1 MTTTS
6 DDRPLAVLAM
16 MPVLG
21 AAAFTPEQRV
31 RLDALVRI
39 VDDEPLASFD
49 DPRAEALLADAEII
63 IGHWGCPT
71 VDERALDMAP
81 ELRLLAYGAGSVKE
95 RNTVTPAVF
104 DRGVVVTS
112 AAAANAVPVAEYTLA
127 VILLANKGA
136 FLSREWLRD
145 PDGVDARRPRPV
157 GNYAKRIG
165 LIGASFVGRLLV
177 ELLRPFEVEVVV
189 SDPFLTP
196 AEAAGLG
203 VAAVTLD
210 ELLSTADVVSVHAP
224 LLPSTEDMIGRREL
238 ALMKDGAVLIN
249 TARGR
254 IVVTDDLIAELQTGR
269 ISAVLDVT
277 WPEPLPAGSPLLSL
291 PNAFV
296 TPHIAGTQGSEM
308 ARLADHLIDE
318 IERYRDGRPPRY
330 PVTAADLD
338 RIA

>member
-1 MTTTS
+1 MTDS
-6 DDRPLAVLAM
+6 RPLAVLAM
-16 MPVLG
+16 MPALG
-21 AAAFTPEQRV
+21 SLAFTADQRA
-31 RLDALVRI
+31 RLDDLVRI
-39 VDDEPLASFD
+39 EDDEPLASFD
-49 DPRAEALLADAEII
+49 DDPRAERLLATAEII

-71 VDERALDMAP
+71 VDERALEMAP
-81 ELRLLAYGAGSVKE
+81 NLRLVAYGAGSVKE
-95 RNTVTPAVF
+95 RNTITPAVF
-104 DRGVVVTS
+104 ERGVVVTS

-127 VILLANKGA
+127 AILLANKGA
-136 FLSREWLRD
+136 FLAREWLRA
-145 PDGVDARRPRPV
+145 PDAVDVRRPRPV

-165 LIGASFVGRLLV
+165 LVGASHVGRLV
-177 ELLRPFEVEVVV
+177 IELLRPFELEVVV
-189 SDPFLTP
+189 SDPYLS
-196 AEAAGLG
+196 ADDAAALG
-203 VAAVTLD
+203 VVVVDLD
-210 ELLSTADVVSVHAP
+210 ELLSTSDVVSLHAP
-224 LLPSTEDMIGRREL
+224 LLPSTSDLIGRREL

-254 IVVTDDLIAELQTGR
+254 IVVTDDLIAELQPGR

-308 ARLADHLIDE
+308 ARLADHVIDE
-318 IERYRDGRPPRY
+318 IERYCDGRPPMH